1 MKDEITMKKML
12 KKVQIFSDG
21 SCKGNPGPGGW
32 AAILKYKNHKK
43 VISGYSPETTNNIM
57 ELTAVIKAIEK
68 MKEKC
73 EIDIFSD
80 SRYVVIGMTEWI
92 ENWKASGWKNSKKE
106 PVKNQ
111 ELWRQLDELS
121 NRHIVNWNWVKGHNG
136 HPENEECDTLAKE
149 EIEKNLSSG

>member
-32 AAILKYKNHKK
+32 SAILKYKNHKK

-80 SRYVVIGMTEWI
+80 SRYVVMGMTEWI
-92 ENWKASGWKNSKKE
+92 ENWKAKGWKNSKKE
-106 PVKNQ
+106 SVKNQ

-149 EIEKNLSSG
+149 EIEKNI